1 MKNANEFIE
10 KYNAD
15 EAFRNE
21 VNTKAQALKGNGA
34 ENLFAAVVRV
44 AESFG
49 YAVTEDEVKAFRK
62 AQSGELSD
70 ELLDSVSGG
79 GATGCLAYKVQHC

>member
-10 KYNAD
+10 KYNSD
-15 EAFRNE
+15 ETFRNE
-21 VNTKAQALKGNGA
+21 VKEKAQAQKGNGA
-34 ENLFAAVVRV
+34 ENLFAAVVKA
-44 AESFG
+44 AESLG
-49 YAVTEDEVKAFRK
+49 YAVTEDDVKAFRK

-79 GATGCLAYKVQHC
+79 AIGCLACKVQHC

>member
-10 KYNAD
+10 KYNSD
-15 EAFRNE
+15 ETFRNE
-21 VNTKAQALKGNGA
+21 VKEKAQAMKGNGA
-34 ENLFAAVVRV
+34 ENLFAAVVKT
-44 AESFG
+44 AESLG
-49 YAVTEDEVKAFRK
+49 YAVTEDDVKAFRK

-79 GATGCLAYKVQHC
+79 GCLACKVQHC